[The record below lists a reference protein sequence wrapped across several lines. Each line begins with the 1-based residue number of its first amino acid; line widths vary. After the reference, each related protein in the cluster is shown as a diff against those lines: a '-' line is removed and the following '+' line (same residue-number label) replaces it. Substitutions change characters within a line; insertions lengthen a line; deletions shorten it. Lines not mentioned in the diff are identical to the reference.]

1 MNKETKLRIKVLAY
15 AKGQLKIT
23 DGKTVKITTRQ
34 IIYNLV
40 QAGKIEIVMPKCL
53 CVSKVRSKQGIITH
67 YRVSDTYGNSRL
79 IEKNKFKELI
89 YNYMLDC
96 INLTLTQ
103 DNRLVV
109 KGIPD
114 DDGTQSKENKTQ
126 EYRNKNIVA
135 SNDSNLSIPIAVG
148 TEQETVEIKS
158 TAVGKSDATPVLVVG
173 AVVAS
178 GNDSHVSRDTDD
190 QQDTWDIQNWS
201 SNYNSQDIVNNRN
214 TKVLLGISYKEL
226 NDLINK
232 LGLRVQA

>member
-40 QAGKIEIVMPKCL
+40 QSGKIEIVMPKCL
-53 CVSKVRSKQGIITH
+53 CVSKVRGKQGVITH
-67 YRVSDTYGNSRL
+67 YRVSDANGNSRL

-114 DDGTQSKENKTQ
+114 DDGTQGKENKNNSILVKEKTVGEQ
-126 EYRNKNIVA
+126 IDDPILPVVNHNKHSKCA
-135 SNDSNLSIPIAVG
+135 
-148 TEQETVEIKS
+148 
-158 TAVGKSDATPVLVVG
+158 
-173 AVVAS
+173 
-178 GNDSHVSRDTDD
+178 DD

-201 SNYNSQDIVNNRN
+201 SNYSSQSAANNGY
-214 TKVLLGISYKEL
+214 TKAILGISHKEL
-226 NDLINK
+226 NDLIQK
-232 LGLRVQA
+232 LSLRV

>member
-34 IIYNLV
+34 IVYNLV

-67 YRVSDTYGNSRL
+67 YRVNDAAGNSKL
-79 IEKNKFKELI
+79 VEKNKLKELI

-96 INLTLTQ
+96 INLTLTS

-109 KGIPD
+109 RGIPD
-114 DDGTQSKENKTQ
+114 DDGTQGKENKAQ

-135 SNDSNLSIPIAVG
+135 RNDNNSIVPIAVG
-148 TEQETVEIKS
+148 TKQETVDIKS
-158 TAVGKSDATPVLVVG
+158 TAVGESDATPVLVVG
-173 AVVAS
+173 TVVAS
-178 GNDSHVSRDTDD
+178 GNANRGSRDTDD

-201 SNYNSQDIVNNRN
+201 SNYNSQNIVNTRN

>member
-40 QAGKIEIVMPKCL
+40 QAGKIEIAMPKCL

-67 YRVSDTYGNSRL
+67 YRVSDAAGNSKL
-79 IEKNKFKELI
+79 VEKNKLKELI

-114 DDGTQSKENKTQ
+114 DDGTQGKENKNNNVLAKVNTVEKQ
-126 EYRNKNIVA
+126 INTPISNTPILPVVNHNKNSKCA
-135 SNDSNLSIPIAVG
+135 
-148 TEQETVEIKS
+148 
-158 TAVGKSDATPVLVVG
+158 
-173 AVVAS
+173 
-178 GNDSHVSRDTDD
+178 DD

-201 SNYNSQDIVNNRN
+201 SNYSSQSAANSRY
-214 TKVLLGISYKEL
+214 TKAILGISHKEL
-226 NDLINK
+226 NDLIQK
-232 LGLRVQA
+232 LSLMV

>member
-67 YRVSDTYGNSRL
+67 YRVSDVSGNSKL
-79 IEKNKFKELI
+79 VEKNKLKELI

-114 DDGTQSKENKTQ
+114 DDGTQGKENKTQ

-135 SNDSNLSIPIAVG
+135 SNDSNSSMPIAV
-148 TEQETVEIKS
+148 ETKS
-158 TAVGKSDATPVLVVG
+158 TAVGESDTTPVLVVG

-178 GNDSHVSRDTDD
+178 GDANRGSRGTDD

-201 SNYNSQDIVNNRN
+201 SNYSSQSTVNDRY
-214 TKVLLGISYKEL
+214 TKAILGISYREL
-226 NDLINK
+226 NDLIQK
-232 LGLRVQA
+232 LSLKV

>member
-34 IIYNLV
+34 IVYNLV

-53 CVSKVRSKQGIITH
+53 CVSKVRGKQGIITH
-67 YRVSDTYGNSRL
+67 YRVSDTAGNSRL
-79 IEKNKFKELI
+79 IEKNKLKELI

-114 DDGTQSKENKTQ
+114 DDGTQGKENKNNNVLVKINTVEKQ
-126 EYRNKNIVA
+126 INAPILPVVNHNKNSKCA
-135 SNDSNLSIPIAVG
+135 
-148 TEQETVEIKS
+148 
-158 TAVGKSDATPVLVVG
+158 
-173 AVVAS
+173 
-178 GNDSHVSRDTDD
+178 DD

-201 SNYNSQDIVNNRN
+201 SNYSSQSAANSRY
-214 TKVLLGISYKEL
+214 TKAILGISHKEL
-226 NDLINK
+226 NDLIQK
-232 LGLRVQA
+232 LSLRV

>member
-67 YRVSDTYGNSRL
+67 YRVSDASGNSKL
-79 IEKNKFKELI
+79 VEKNKLKELI

-114 DDGTQSKENKTQ
+114 DDGTQGKENRTQ
-126 EYRNKNIVA
+126 EYRNKSIIV
-135 SNDSNLSIPIAVG
+135 SNDSNSIIPTA
-148 TEQETVEIKS
+148 VEIKS

-173 AVVAS
+173 ALVAS
-178 GNDSHVSRDTDD
+178 GNANRDSRYTDD

-201 SNYNSQDIVNNRN
+201 SNYSSQSAANNEY
-214 TKVLLGISYKEL
+214 TKAILGISHREL
-226 NDLINK
+226 NDLIQK
-232 LGLRVQA
+232 LSLRV

>member
-40 QAGKIEIVMPKCL
+40 QAGKIEIAMPKCL

-67 YRVSDTYGNSRL
+67 YRVNDTAGNSKL
-79 IEKNKFKELI
+79 VEKNKLKELI

-114 DDGTQSKENKTQ
+114 DDGTQGKENRNNNISVKEKTVGEQ
-126 EYRNKNIVA
+126 IDDPILPVVNHNKHSKCA
-135 SNDSNLSIPIAVG
+135 
-148 TEQETVEIKS
+148 
-158 TAVGKSDATPVLVVG
+158 
-173 AVVAS
+173 
-178 GNDSHVSRDTDD
+178 DD

-201 SNYNSQDIVNNRN
+201 SNYNSQNIENTRN

-226 NDLINK
+226 NDLTKK
-232 LGLRVQA
+232 LGLRVQV

>member
-53 CVSKVRSKQGIITH
+53 CVSKVRGKQGIMTH
-67 YRVSDTYGNSRL
+67 YRVSDAAGNSRL
-79 IEKNKFKELI
+79 VEKNKFKELI

-114 DDGTQSKENKTQ
+114 DDGTQGKENKTQ

-135 SNDSNLSIPIAVG
+135 SNNSNSSIPTAIE
-148 TEQETVEIKS
+148 TEQETVQIKS
-158 TAVGKSDATPVLVVG
+158 TAVGKSDATPIFVIG

-178 GNDSHVSRDTDD
+178 GNANRGSRDTDD

-201 SNYNSQDIVNNRN
+201 SNYSSQSAANNGY
-214 TKVLLGISYKEL
+214 TKAILGISHREL
-226 NDLINK
+226 NDLIQK
-232 LGLRVQA
+232 LSLRV

>member
-40 QAGKIEIVMPKCL
+40 QAGKIDIAMPKCL
-53 CVSKVRSKQGIITH
+53 CVSKVRGKQGIITH
-67 YRVSDTYGNSRL
+67 YRVSDANGNSRL

-114 DDGTQSKENKTQ
+114 DDGTQGKENKAQ

-135 SNDSNLSIPIAVG
+135 SNDSTSNIPMA
-148 TEQETVEIKS
+148 VEIKS
-158 TAVGKSDATPVLVVG
+158 TEVEKSDVNPVLVVG

-178 GNDSHVSRDTDD
+178 GNDNRGSRDTDD

-201 SNYNSQDIVNNRN
+201 SNYNSQNIENTRN
-214 TKVLLGISYKEL
+214 TKAILGISYKEL
-226 NDLINK
+226 NDLTKK

>member
-34 IIYNLV
+34 IVYNLV

-53 CVSKVRSKQGIITH
+53 CVSKVRGKQGIITH
-67 YRVSDTYGNSRL
+67 YRVSDTAGNSRL
-79 IEKNKFKELI
+79 IEKNKLKELI

-114 DDGTQSKENKTQ
+114 DDGTRGKENKNNNVLVKVNTVEKQ
-126 EYRNKNIVA
+126 INAHILNTPISNTPILPVVNHNKNSKCA
-135 SNDSNLSIPIAVG
+135 
-148 TEQETVEIKS
+148 
-158 TAVGKSDATPVLVVG
+158 
-173 AVVAS
+173 
-178 GNDSHVSRDTDD
+178 DD

-201 SNYNSQDIVNNRN
+201 SNYSSQSAANSRY
-214 TKVLLGISYKEL
+214 TKAILGISHKEL
-226 NDLINK
+226 NDLIQK
-232 LGLRVQA
+232 LSLRV

>member
-67 YRVSDTYGNSRL
+67 YRVNDAAGNSKL
-79 IEKNKFKELI
+79 VEKNKFKELI
-89 YNYMLDC
+89 YNYMIDC

-114 DDGTQSKENKTQ
+114 DDGTQGKESKTQ
-126 EYRNKNIVA
+126 EYRSKNIVA
-135 SNDSNLSIPIAVG
+135 SNDSNSIIPIAVG
-148 TEQETVEIKS
+148 TKQETVDIKS

-173 AVVAS
+173 TVVAS
-178 GNDSHVSRDTDD
+178 GNANRGSRDTDD

-201 SNYNSQDIVNNRN
+201 SNYNSQNIANTRN
-214 TKVLLGISYKEL
+214 TKALLGISYKEL
-226 NDLINK
+226 NDLTKK
-232 LGLRVQA
+232 LGLMVQA

>member
-67 YRVSDTYGNSRL
+67 YRVSDAAGNSKL
-79 IEKNKFKELI
+79 VEKNKFKELI

-114 DDGTQSKENKTQ
+114 DDGTQGKENRTQ
-126 EYRNKNIVA
+126 GYRNKSIVA
-135 SNDSNLSIPIAVG
+135 NNDNNSIIPIAVE
-148 TEQETVEIKS
+148 TEQETVQIKS
-158 TAVGKSDATPVLVVG
+158 TAVGKSDATPIFVVE

-178 GNDSHVSRDTDD
+178 GNDSNGSSDTDD

-201 SNYNSQDIVNNRN
+201 SNYNSQNIANTRN
-214 TKVLLGISYKEL
+214 TKALLGISYKEL
-226 NDLINK
+226 NDLTKK

>member
-34 IIYNLV
+34 IVYNLV

-67 YRVSDTYGNSRL
+67 YRVSDAAGNSRL
-79 IEKNKFKELI
+79 VEKNKFKELI

-114 DDGTQSKENKTQ
+114 DDGTQGKENKNNNVLVKVNTVEKQ
-126 EYRNKNIVA
+126 INAPILPVVNHNKNSKCA
-135 SNDSNLSIPIAVG
+135 
-148 TEQETVEIKS
+148 
-158 TAVGKSDATPVLVVG
+158 
-173 AVVAS
+173 
-178 GNDSHVSRDTDD
+178 DD

-201 SNYNSQDIVNNRN
+201 SNYSSQSAANSRY
-214 TKVLLGISYKEL
+214 TKAILGISHKEL
-226 NDLINK
+226 NDLIQK
-232 LGLRVQA
+232 LSLRV

>member
-40 QAGKIEIVMPKCL
+40 QAGKIEVVMLKCL
-53 CVSKVRSKQGIITH
+53 CVSKVRGKQGIITH
-67 YRVSDTYGNSRL
+67 YRVSDAAGNSKL
-79 IEKNKFKELI
+79 VEKNKLKELI

-114 DDGTQSKENKTQ
+114 DDGTQGKENKTQ
-126 EYRNKNIVA
+126 EYRNKSIVA
-135 SNDSNLSIPIAVG
+135 SNDSTSNIPMA
-148 TEQETVEIKS
+148 VEIKS
-158 TAVGKSDATPVLVVG
+158 TEVGKSDVNPVLVVG

-178 GNDSHVSRDTDD
+178 GNDNRGSRDTDD

-201 SNYNSQDIVNNRN
+201 SNYNSQNIENTRN
-214 TKVLLGISYKEL
+214 TKAILGISYKEL
-226 NDLINK
+226 NDLTKK

>member
-1 MNKETKLRIKVLAY
+1 MNRETKLRIKVLAY

-53 CVSKVRSKQGIITH
+53 CVSKVRGKQGIITH
-67 YRVSDTYGNSRL
+67 YRVSDDNGNSRL

-114 DDGTQSKENKTQ
+114 DDGTQGKENKNNNVLAKVNTVEKQ
-126 EYRNKNIVA
+126 INAPISNTPISNTPILPVVNHNKNSKCA
-135 SNDSNLSIPIAVG
+135 
-148 TEQETVEIKS
+148 
-158 TAVGKSDATPVLVVG
+158 
-173 AVVAS
+173 
-178 GNDSHVSRDTDD
+178 DD

-201 SNYNSQDIVNNRN
+201 SNYSSQSAANNRY
-214 TKVLLGISYKEL
+214 TKAILGISHKEL
-226 NDLINK
+226 NDLIQK
-232 LGLRVQA
+232 LSLRV

>member
-40 QAGKIEIVMPKCL
+40 QAGKIEAVMPKCL
-53 CVSKVRSKQGIITH
+53 CVSKVRNKQGIITH
-67 YRVSDTYGNSRL
+67 YRVSDTNGNSRL
-79 IEKNKFKELI
+79 IEKNKLKELI
-89 YNYMLDC
+89 YNYILDC

-114 DDGTQSKENKTQ
+114 DDGAQGKENKNNNALVKGNTVEKQ
-126 EYRNKNIVA
+126 INTPISNTPILPVVNHNKNSKCA
-135 SNDSNLSIPIAVG
+135 
-148 TEQETVEIKS
+148 
-158 TAVGKSDATPVLVVG
+158 
-173 AVVAS
+173 
-178 GNDSHVSRDTDD
+178 DD

-201 SNYNSQDIVNNRN
+201 SNYGSQSAANSRY
-214 TKVLLGISYKEL
+214 TKAILGISHREL
-226 NDLINK
+226 NDLIQK
-232 LGLRVQA
+232 LSLKV

>member
-40 QAGKIEIVMPKCL
+40 QAGKVEIIMPKCL
-53 CVSKVRSKQGIITH
+53 CVSKVRSKQGTITH
-67 YRVSDTYGNSRL
+67 YRVNDAAGNSKL
-79 IEKNKFKELI
+79 VEKNKLKELI
-89 YNYMLDC
+89 YNYMIDC

-114 DDGTQSKENKTQ
+114 DDGTQGKENKNNNVLVKVNTVEKQ
-126 EYRNKNIVA
+126 INAPILPVVNHNKNSKCA
-135 SNDSNLSIPIAVG
+135 
-148 TEQETVEIKS
+148 
-158 TAVGKSDATPVLVVG
+158 
-173 AVVAS
+173 
-178 GNDSHVSRDTDD
+178 DD

-201 SNYNSQDIVNNRN
+201 SNYSSQSAANSRY
-214 TKVLLGISYKEL
+214 TKAILGISHKEL
-226 NDLINK
+226 NDLIQK
-232 LGLRVQA
+232 LSLRV

>member
-67 YRVSDTYGNSRL
+67 YRVNDAAGNSKL
-79 IEKNKFKELI
+79 VEKNKLKELI

-114 DDGTQSKENKTQ
+114 DDGTQGKENKNNNVLAKVNTVEKQ
-126 EYRNKNIVA
+126 INTPISNTPILPVVNHNKNSKCA
-135 SNDSNLSIPIAVG
+135 
-148 TEQETVEIKS
+148 
-158 TAVGKSDATPVLVVG
+158 
-173 AVVAS
+173 
-178 GNDSHVSRDTDD
+178 DD

-201 SNYNSQDIVNNRN
+201 SNYSSQSAANSRY
-214 TKVLLGISYKEL
+214 TKAILGISHREL
-226 NDLINK
+226 NDLIQK
-232 LGLRVQA
+232 LSLRV

>member
-15 AKGQLKIT
+15 AKGQLKLT

-40 QAGKIEIVMPKCL
+40 QAGKIKIVMPKCL
-53 CVSKVRSKQGIITH
+53 CVSKVRGKQGIITY
-67 YRVSDTYGNSRL
+67 YRVSDANGNSRL
-79 IEKNKFKELI
+79 VEKNKLKELI

-114 DDGTQSKENKTQ
+114 DDGTQGKENKNNNVLFKVNTVEKQ
-126 EYRNKNIVA
+126 INAPILPVVNHNKNSKCA
-135 SNDSNLSIPIAVG
+135 
-148 TEQETVEIKS
+148 
-158 TAVGKSDATPVLVVG
+158 
-173 AVVAS
+173 
-178 GNDSHVSRDTDD
+178 DD

-201 SNYNSQDIVNNRN
+201 SNYSSQSAANSRY
-214 TKVLLGISYKEL
+214 TKAILGISHKEL
-226 NDLINK
+226 NDLIQK
-232 LGLRVQA
+232 LSLRV

>member
-34 IIYNLV
+34 IVYNLV
-40 QAGKIEIVMPKCL
+40 QAGKIEIAMPKCL

-67 YRVSDTYGNSRL
+67 YRVSDAAGNSKL
-79 IEKNKFKELI
+79 VEKNKLKELI

-114 DDGTQSKENKTQ
+114 DDDGTQGKENRNNNILIKGKT
-126 EYRNKNIVA
+126 
-135 SNDSNLSIPIAVG
+135 
-148 TEQETVEIKS
+148 
-158 TAVGKSDATPVLVVG
+158 VGKQANDPISSVVDHTQ
-173 AVVAS
+173 
-178 GNDSHVSRDTDD
+178 NLKYKDD

-201 SNYNSQDIVNNRN
+201 SNYNSQSAVNDRY
-214 TKVLLGISYKEL
+214 TKAILGISYKEL
-226 NDLINK
+226 DDLIQK
-232 LGLRVQA
+232 LSLKV

>member
-53 CVSKVRSKQGIITH
+53 CISKVRGKQGIITH
-67 YRVSDTYGNSRL
+67 YRVSDAAGNSKL
-79 IEKNKFKELI
+79 VEKNKLKELI

-114 DDGTQSKENKTQ
+114 DGTQGKENKG
-126 EYRNKNIVA
+126 NNILA
-135 SNDSNLSIPIAVG
+135 SNASNSSIPTAVG

-158 TAVGKSDATPVLVVG
+158 TAVGKSDATPILVVG
-173 AVVAS
+173 TVVTS
-178 GNDSHVSRDTDD
+178 GNANGGSRDTDD

-201 SNYNSQDIVNNRN
+201 SNYNSQNIANTRN
-214 TKVLLGISYKEL
+214 TKALLGISYKEL
-226 NDLINK
+226 NDLTKK
-232 LGLRVQA
+232 LGLRVQV

>member
-1 MNKETKLRIKVLAY
+1 MNKETKLRIKVLDY

-40 QAGKIEIVMPKCL
+40 QAGKIEIAIPKCL

-67 YRVSDTYGNSRL
+67 YRVSDTNGNSRL
-79 IEKNKFKELI
+79 IEKNKLKELI
-89 YNYMLDC
+89 YNYMLEC

-114 DDGTQSKENKTQ
+114 DDGAQGKENKNNNILVKDDTVEKQ
-126 EYRNKNIVA
+126 INTPISNTPILPVVNHNKNSKCA
-135 SNDSNLSIPIAVG
+135 
-148 TEQETVEIKS
+148 
-158 TAVGKSDATPVLVVG
+158 
-173 AVVAS
+173 
-178 GNDSHVSRDTDD
+178 DD

-201 SNYNSQDIVNNRN
+201 SDYNSQSAVNDRY
-214 TKVLLGISYKEL
+214 TKAILGISYKEL
-226 NDLINK
+226 NDLIQK
-232 LGLRVQA
+232 LSLRV

>member
-40 QAGKIEIVMPKCL
+40 QAGKIEIIMPKCL
-53 CVSKVRSKQGIITH
+53 CVSKVRGKQGIITH
-67 YRVSDTYGNSRL
+67 YRVSDASGNSRL
-79 IEKNKFKELI
+79 VEKNKFKELI

-114 DDGTQSKENKTQ
+114 DDGTQGKENKAQ
-126 EYRNKNIVA
+126 ESRNKSIVTR
-135 SNDSNLSIPIAVG
+135 NNNNSIIPTAVE
-148 TEQETVEIKS
+148 TDQETVQIKS
-158 TAVGKSDATPVLVVG
+158 TVVGESDVTPVLVVG
-173 AVVAS
+173 ALVES
-178 GNDSHVSRDTDD
+178 GNANRESRDTDD

-201 SNYNSQDIVNNRN
+201 SNYNSQNIVNTRN

-232 LGLRVQA
+232 LGLRVQE

>member
-40 QAGKIEIVMPKCL
+40 QAGKIEIAMPKCL

-67 YRVSDTYGNSRL
+67 YRMSDTNGNSRL
-79 IEKNKFKELI
+79 IEKNKLKELI

-114 DDGTQSKENKTQ
+114 DDGTQGKENK
-126 EYRNKNIVA
+126 NN
-135 SNDSNLSIPIAVG
+135 N
-148 TEQETVEIKS
+148 
-158 TAVGKSDATPVLVVG
+158 VLVKVNTVKKQIN
-173 AVVAS
+173 APILPVV
-178 GNDSHVSRDTDD
+178 NHTQNLKYKDD

-201 SNYNSQDIVNNRN
+201 SNYSSQSAANSRY
-214 TKVLLGISYKEL
+214 TKAILGISHKEL
-226 NDLINK
+226 NDLIQK
-232 LGLRVQA
+232 LSLRV

>member
-1 MNKETKLRIKVLAY
+1 MNRETKLRIKVLAY

-53 CVSKVRSKQGIITH
+53 CVSKVRGKQGIITH
-67 YRVSDTYGNSRL
+67 YRVNDAAGNSKL
-79 IEKNKFKELI
+79 VEKNKLKELM
-89 YNYMLDC
+89 YNYMIDC

-114 DDGTQSKENKTQ
+114 DDGTQGKENKTNNVLAKVNTVEKQ
-126 EYRNKNIVA
+126 INAPISNTPILPVVNHNKNSKCA
-135 SNDSNLSIPIAVG
+135 
-148 TEQETVEIKS
+148 
-158 TAVGKSDATPVLVVG
+158 
-173 AVVAS
+173 
-178 GNDSHVSRDTDD
+178 DD

-201 SNYNSQDIVNNRN
+201 SNYSSQSAANSRY
-214 TKVLLGISYKEL
+214 TKAILGISHKEL
-226 NDLINK
+226 NDLIQK
-232 LGLRVQA
+232 LSLRV

>member
-67 YRVSDTYGNSRL
+67 YRVNDAAGNSKL
-79 IEKNKFKELI
+79 VEKNKFKELI

-114 DDGTQSKENKTQ
+114 DDGTQGKENKTQ

-135 SNDSNLSIPIAVG
+135 SNDSNLSIPTAVETG
-148 TEQETVEIKS
+148 QETVEIKS
-158 TAVGKSDATPVLVVG
+158 TAVGKRDATPIFVVG
-173 AVVAS
+173 EVAAS
-178 GNDSHVSRDTDD
+178 GNANRESRDTDD

-201 SNYNSQDIVNNRN
+201 SNYNSQNIANTRN

>member
-53 CVSKVRSKQGIITH
+53 CVSKVRGKQGIITH
-67 YRVSDTYGNSRL
+67 YRVSDANGNSRL
-79 IEKNKFKELI
+79 VEKNKLKELI

-114 DDGTQSKENKTQ
+114 DDGTQGKENKTQ
-126 EYRNKNIVA
+126 EYRNKSIVA
-135 SNDSNLSIPIAVG
+135 GNYNNSIIPIAVE
-148 TEQETVEIKS
+148 TEQETVGIKS

-178 GNDSHVSRDTDD
+178 GNANRGSSDTDD

-201 SNYNSQDIVNNRN
+201 SNYNSQNIANTRN
-214 TKVLLGISYKEL
+214 TKAILGISYKEL
-226 NDLINK
+226 NDLTKK

>member
-34 IIYNLV
+34 IVYNLV

-53 CVSKVRSKQGIITH
+53 CVSKVRGKQGIITH
-67 YRVSDTYGNSRL
+67 YRVSDAAGNSRL
-79 IEKNKFKELI
+79 VEKNKFKELI

-114 DDGTQSKENKTQ
+114 DDGTQGKENKNNNVLVKVNTVEKQ
-126 EYRNKNIVA
+126 INAPISNTPILNTPILAVVNHNKNSKCA
-135 SNDSNLSIPIAVG
+135 
-148 TEQETVEIKS
+148 
-158 TAVGKSDATPVLVVG
+158 
-173 AVVAS
+173 
-178 GNDSHVSRDTDD
+178 DD

-201 SNYNSQDIVNNRN
+201 SNYSSQRAANSRY
-214 TKVLLGISYKEL
+214 TKAILGISHKEL
-226 NDLINK
+226 NDLIQK
-232 LGLRVQA
+232 LSLRV

>member
-15 AKGQLKIT
+15 AKGQLEIT

-53 CVSKVRSKQGIITH
+53 CVSKVRGKQGIITH
-67 YRVSDTYGNSRL
+67 YRVSDASGNSKL
-79 IEKNKFKELI
+79 VEKNKFKELI
-89 YNYMLDC
+89 YNYMIDC

-114 DDGTQSKENKTQ
+114 DDGTQGKENKNNNVLAKVNTVEKQ
-126 EYRNKNIVA
+126 INAPISNTPILPVVNHNKNSKCA
-135 SNDSNLSIPIAVG
+135 
-148 TEQETVEIKS
+148 
-158 TAVGKSDATPVLVVG
+158 
-173 AVVAS
+173 
-178 GNDSHVSRDTDD
+178 DD

-201 SNYNSQDIVNNRN
+201 SNYSSQSAANSRY
-214 TKVLLGISYKEL
+214 TKAILGISHKEL
-226 NDLINK
+226 NDLIQK
-232 LGLRVQA
+232 LSLRV